1 MARGAAITTIADKP
15 SSAPEREPIR
25 RWTLHDELVSRLRDM
40 IIEGELAPGQRVHE
54 GLLGKTLG
62 VSRTPLREA
71 LKFLASE
78 GLVDLVAGRGA
89 VIRSFSPGDV
99 RDMLEVLGE
108 IEALGARLA
117 CEHATAAEILQ
128 VRALHDDMM
137 RLYEA
142 GNRLDYYKRNQAIH
156 SALAQLSGNAFLAT
170 THESI
175 QSRLKRI
182 RFIGNER
189 PEQWRSAVE
198 EHREIIA
205 AFETRDAERLSR
217 AIKHHLKQTWVRV
230 RDSL

>member
-1 MARGAAITTIADKP
+1 MARQATTTAITDEPPT
-15 SSAPEREPIR
+15 APEREPIR

-78 GLVDLVAGRGA
+78 GLVELVAGRGA
-89 VIRSFSPGDV
+89 VIRKFSPKDV
-99 RDMLEVLGE
+99 QDMLEVLGE

-117 CEHATAAEILQ
+117 CERATAAEIAQ

-137 RLYEA
+137 RLYKA
-142 GNRLDYYKRNQAIH
+142 GSRLEYYKHNQAIH
-156 SALAQLSGNAFLAT
+156 SAFARLSGNAFLAT
-170 THESI
+170 THETI

-182 RFIGNER
+182 RFIGNDR
-189 PEQWRSAVE
+189 PERWRAAVK
-198 EHREIIA
+198 EHGEIIA
-205 AFETRDAERLSR
+205 AFEARDAEHLSK
-217 AIKHHLKQTWVRV
+217 AIKHHLQQTWIRV
-230 RDSL
+230 QHEL

>member
-1 MARGAAITTIADKP
+1 MARGAAITPITDEAP
-15 SSAPEREPIR
+15 AAPEREPIR

-78 GLVDLVAGRGA
+78 GLVELVAGRGA
-89 VIRSFSPGDV
+89 VIRKFSPTDV
-99 RDMLEVLGE
+99 REMLEVLGE

-117 CEHATAAEILQ
+117 CERATAAEIAQ

-137 RLYEA
+137 HLYEA
-142 GNRLDYYKRNQAIH
+142 GSRLDYYKRNQAIH
-156 SALAQLSGNAFLAT
+156 SALVQLSGNAFLAA
-170 THESI
+170 THEMI

-182 RFIGNER
+182 RFIGNEGV
-189 PEQWRSAVE
+189 EQWRGAVE
-198 EHREIIA
+198 EHGEIIA
-205 AFETRDAERLSR
+205 AFEARDAKRLSQ
-217 AIKHHLKQTWVRV
+217 AIKRHMERSWVRV
-230 RDSL
+230 HGAL